1 MYLTNQLF
9 SAIETIST
17 KRNEIIK
24 NGTIVPNYKVYE
36 KKNDENIIFTCFDI
50 CSKQI
55 TTNNINNQILRLQKS

>member
-9 SAIETIST
+9 SAIETISS

-36 KKNDENIIFTCFDI
+36 KNKQGRKQNIIPCFLFPYLN
-50 CSKQI
+50 SM
-55 TTNNINNQILRLQKS
+55 